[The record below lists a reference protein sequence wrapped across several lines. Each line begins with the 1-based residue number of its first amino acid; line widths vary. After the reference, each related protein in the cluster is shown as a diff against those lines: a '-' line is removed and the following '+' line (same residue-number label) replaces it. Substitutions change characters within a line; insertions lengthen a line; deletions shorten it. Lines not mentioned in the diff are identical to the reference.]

1 MINRIRRNY
10 LRLAL
15 PLILIALLAAA
26 VLLWV
31 TRLGILYAFK
41 QPSEL
46 SSVAGLSAAELEGR
60 YVSVKVDEL
69 GDTFS
74 YYGYTDENEEKVVVE
89 RYCVYFAGDKF
100 LTVRVTGSDLSLLQA
115 YDDAKSQVEAGLI
128 GSLKEVHPGTLTGT
142 ITDTLN
148 DKVYG
153 LLVSWIKDN
162 YLTGKNADDVVKQAI
177 LAKFNI
183 SADTAE
189 GTADDSEI
197 YKDVIIPLQLE
208 AGYYGIMPR
217 QTVIILSLIALA
229 FLLAALVLLVSLFL
243 GLWERPLRRYI
254 KLYGKSSLINDYN
267 TGTDFKK
274 TLHIGS
280 SFIWWFKG
288 LFAYIT
294 DIPAVIWA
302 YPRSRR
308 LEGGKL
314 TWYLVLKTEDMQEF
328 SVHLSDTATVQ
339 AALDMIKSKGYPLV
353 TGYDKEKQEL
363 YERDMPT
370 FKARAKNGA

>member
-1 MINRIRRNY
+1 M
-10 LRLAL
+10 
-15 PLILIALLAAA
+15 ALLAAV

-31 TRLGILYAFK
+31 TRLGILYAFRK
-41 QPSEL
+41 PVEL
-46 SSVAGLSAAELEGR
+46 SSVTGLSAAKLEGK
-60 YVSVKVDEL
+60 YVSVRVDEL

-74 YYGYTDENEEKVVVE
+74 YYGYTGENEEKVVVE
-89 RYCVYFAGDKF
+89 RYCVYLAGDKF

-128 GSLKEVHPGTLTGT
+128 GSLREVQPGTLSGS
-142 ITDTLN
+142 ITASLD
-148 DKVYG
+148 DKVYD
-153 LLVSWIKDN
+153 LLGSWIKDN
-162 YLTGKNADDVVKQAI
+162 YLTDKNADDAIKQAI
-177 LAKFNI
+177 LAQFNV
-183 SADTAE
+183 SPDTE
-189 GTADDSEI
+189 EDTTDYSEV

-208 AGYYGIMPR
+208 AGYYGVMPR
-217 QTVIILSLIALA
+217 QKVIILSIIALA
-229 FLLAALVLLVSLFL
+229 FLLAALVLIVSLFL

-254 KLYGKSSLINDYN
+254 KSHGKSSLINDYN

-288 LFAYIT
+288 LSAYMT

-314 TWYLVLKTEDMQEF
+314 TWYLVLKTDDMQEF
-328 SVHLSDTATVQ
+328 SVHLVDTSTVQ
-339 AALDMIKSKGYPLV
+339 AAIDLIKSKGYPLV
-353 TGYDKEKQEL
+353 TGYDKEKQKL
-363 YERDMPT
+363 YDRDIPT
-370 FKARAKNGA
+370 FKARAKNGTLI